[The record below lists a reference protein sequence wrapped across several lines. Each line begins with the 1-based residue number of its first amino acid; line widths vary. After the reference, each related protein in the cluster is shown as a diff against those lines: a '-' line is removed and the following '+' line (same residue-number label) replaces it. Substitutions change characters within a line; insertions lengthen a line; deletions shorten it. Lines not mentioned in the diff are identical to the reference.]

1 MLSLPH
7 FRNSSKSSSYI
18 KGKRFGM
25 WHSAHGSLGHH
36 KVCPQQP
43 VLSLCLMQKCVA
55 SSPLWYIHLQPRSP
69 STFKT
74 LIPQQMCVGGGGL
87 TSESFLERSL
97 TEVSCLIEG
106 FTYSID
112 MGDNRAQPLCLC
124 LDSWRSLSQPS
135 SPWEQRGY
143 CCKCISVK
151 RLPVPNPVFSQTLFL
166 RTLLSEAPACRLRRL
181 RVPTCT
187 PPMP

>member
-36 KVCPQQP
+36 KVCPHQP
-43 VLSLCLMQKCVA
+43 VLSLCLMKKCVA

-97 TEVSCLIEG
+97 REVSCLIEG

-112 MGDNRAQPLCLC
+112 MGDT
-124 LDSWRSLSQPS
+124 
-135 SPWEQRGY
+135 E
-143 CCKCISVK
+143 
-151 RLPVPNPVFSQTLFL
+151 PNPFASVWTADGPSHNQVLHGNREATAANVSQLNVSLCPILFSHKHCF
-166 RTLLSEAPACRLRRL
+166 
-181 RVPTCT
+181 
-187 PPMP
+187 